1 MKQPFYHPEI
11 PETIQVIEVAGRL
24 CLLDENQVPLM
35 WLDSKE
41 NLDLRPLFSC
51 NADSAYDTLESGEK
65 DSYLN
70 DTL

>member
-11 PETIQVIEVAGRL
+11 PETIQVAEVAGRL

-41 NLDLRPLFSC
+41 NLDLRSLFSC
-51 NADSAYDTLESGEK
+51 NADFL
-65 DSYLN
+65 
-70 DTL
+70 

>member
-11 PETIQVIEVAGRL
+11 PETIQVAEVAGRL

-41 NLDLRPLFSC
+41 NLDLRSLFSC